1 MANPTVSNVKL
12 DKTSYAPGDT
22 VRLAFDVADA
32 DNKSYSIAI
41 TALDSAGNPGTGG
54 ITFNIVDVV
63 SASVTDSGTR
73 TWVKD
78 TVKSTG
84 THYEFTATA

>member
-1 MANPTVSNVKL
+1 MANPTVSGVKL
-12 DKTSYAPGDT
+12 DKASYAPGDV
-22 VRLAFDVADA
+22 VRVSFDVADA

-41 TALDSAGNPGTGG
+41 NALDAAGNPGTGS
-54 ITFNIVDVV
+54 ITFNVVDVV
-63 SASVTDSGTR
+63 SASVSDSGTR